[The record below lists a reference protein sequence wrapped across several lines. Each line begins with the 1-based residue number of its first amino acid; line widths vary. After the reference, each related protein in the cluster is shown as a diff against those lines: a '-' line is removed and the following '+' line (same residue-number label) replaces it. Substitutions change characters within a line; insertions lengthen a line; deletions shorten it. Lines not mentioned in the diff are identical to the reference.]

1 MSMDN
6 RQAALLVAMGLA
18 GVGVLADYLLKLA
31 SNQPESVR
39 SHWFWLGLVVYAAMA
54 GGWVYVMRHLSFAQI
69 GVVYSVS
76 TVLLLTLVGTLVLKE
91 PLRSHEMLGAAMAV
105 GSLLLLARFG

>member
-1 MSMDN
+1 MDN
-6 RQAALLVAMGLA
+6 RHTALLVAMFLA

-31 SNQPESVR
+31 SNQAHSMQ
-39 SHWFWLGLVVYAAMA
+39 SKWFWLGLVVYAGMA

-91 PLRSHEMLGAAMAV
+91 PLRGHEVLGAGMAV

>member
-1 MSMDN
+1 VSP
-6 RQAALLVAMGLA
+6 RQTAVLVAMLLS

-31 SNQPESVR
+31 SDRPQSVQ
-39 SHWFWLGLVVYAAMA
+39 SGWFWSGLLVYAGMA

-76 TVLLLTLVGTLVLKE
+76 TVLLLTLVGTLVLHE
-91 PLRSHEMLGAAMAV
+91 PLRGREVLGAALAIS
-105 GSLLLLARFG
+105 SLLLLARFG

>member
-1 MSMDN
+1 M
-6 RQAALLVAMGLA
+6 
-18 GVGVLADYLLKLA
+18 LADYLLKRA
-31 SNQPESVR
+31 SNQAAERSV
-39 SHWFWLGLVVYAAMA
+39 SLVLVGLFVYAGMA

-91 PLRSHEMLGAAMAV
+91 PLRGHEVVGAAMAV

>member
-1 MSMDN
+1 MDT
-6 RQAALLVAMGLA
+6 RQVAVLVAMFLA

-31 SNQPESVR
+31 SNQAQTIQSK
-39 SHWFWLGLVVYAAMA
+39 WFWLGLIVYAGMA

-76 TVLLLTLVGTLVLKE
+76 TVLLLTLVGTLVLEE
-91 PLRSHEMLGAAMAV
+91 PLRGREVLGAGMAV